1 MIKHWSFLF
10 NYYMISSIYESTF
23 QLVSC
28 FFKWKIWLSFVVGVS
43 AGLLFLVPMPLFCI
57 PSPRIDPCDKRRGRY
72 GSNSSESPPPRYGPP
87 TQTPPTQ
94 PQQGISMVELP
105 NPGLTPS
112 TRPERDANHLYP
124 DSPPRYEEIE
134 SPSHSKFPPSFER
147 VANEKL
153 RSPPSAAAAE
163 L

>member
-10 NYYMISSIYESTF
+10 NHYMISSIYACLTF

-43 AGLLFLVPMPLFCI
+43 AGLLFFVPMPLFCI

-87 TQTPPTQ
+87 TQ

-105 NPGLTPS
+105 NPGLAPS
-112 TRPERDANHLYP
+112 TKPERDANHLYP
-124 DSPPRYEEIE
+124 NSPPRYEEIE
-134 SPSHSKFPPSFER
+134 SPFHSNFPPSFEW
-147 VANEKL
+147 VANEKPS
-153 RSPPSAAAAE
+153 SPPSAAAAE